1 VVALASWAVAIVIPA
16 RNEEELIAGTINRV
30 LTAVRRSPLSRCW
43 VVVVADSCTDATAEI
58 AEQVLDGHGE
68 VVSCRLAAVGPA
80 RRRGTDAALAR
91 FAAHPAE
98 RIWLAN
104 TDADTQVPEHWL
116 QRQLSWANRGFH
128 GVAGTVK
135 IKNMRVDDRDISEE
149 LMSDYLIHEDG
160 SHPHIHG
167 ANLGVRADAYRDA
180 GGWSGLALAEEH
192 CLWRRLRARQW
203 KLASASD
210 FAVDTSARLEG
221 RAPGGFAAT
230 LSKKIGGL
238 HAREMCAAT
247 AQ

>member
-1 VVALASWAVAIVIPA
+1 VAALASWAVAIVIPA
-16 RNEEELIAGTINRV
+16 RNEEELIADTVSRV
-30 LTAVRRSPLSRCW
+30 LAAVRRTPLSRCW
-43 VVVVADSCTDATAEI
+43 VVVVADSCTDATADI
-58 AEQVLDGHGE
+58 AARILEGHGE

-91 FAAHPAE
+91 FAAHPAQ

-116 QRQLSWANRGFH
+116 QQQLSCANDGFH

-135 IKNMRVDDRDISEE
+135 IKDLRVNDRDISEE
-149 LMSDYLIHEDG
+149 MMSDYLIHEDG
-160 SHPHIHG
+160 THPHIHG

-180 GGWSGLALAEEH
+180 GGWSSLALAEEH
-192 CLWRRLRARQW
+192 CLWRRLRSRQW
-203 KLASASD
+203 KLTSSSD

-221 RAPGGFAAT
+221 RARGGFAAT
-230 LSKKIGGL
+230 LGKKIGGL